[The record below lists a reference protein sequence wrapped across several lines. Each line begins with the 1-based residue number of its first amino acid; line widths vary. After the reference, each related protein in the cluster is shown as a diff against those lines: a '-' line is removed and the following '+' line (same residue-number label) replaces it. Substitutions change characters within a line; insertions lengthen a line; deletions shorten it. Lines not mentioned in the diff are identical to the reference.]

1 MPVLRPELQTFNRSR
16 VNTDGMPVWR
26 PGLQT
31 FNRSRVNTDGFLQH
45 EWAVPSGNTQ
55 EPHSANSK
63 PYTSIGAR
71 TFVPPSSPIPRG
83 LSSARYES
91 SSRLQAQGFST
102 TSVEGSAADSWETYL
117 DCHPANV
124 NVEQIGSAWPTQSD
138 PRSDPRW
145 TSSLQIPSP
154 FYSSLPPRADSPRT
168 AKTHGFVLESGTGP
182 SSDSEARKPK
192 RRGELNKE
200 TRAKASKVRS
210 IGACWRCRLLKN
222 QVRNICRGP
231 YFIIGS

>member
-1 MPVLRPELQTFNRSR
+1 MHGELAPKEPQAGIWSMPVWRPEFHAFNRSR
-16 VNTDGMPVWR
+16 VGA
-26 PGLQT
+26 
-31 FNRSRVNTDGFLQH
+31 DGFLQH
-45 EWAVPSGNTQ
+45 EWTAPSGNTQ

-63 PYTSIGAR
+63 SYTPFGAR
-71 TFVPPSSPIPRG
+71 TFVPPSSPMPRD
-83 LSSARYES
+83 LTSARYES
-91 SSRLQAQGFST
+91 SSRWAQRFST
-102 TSVEGSAADSWETYL
+102 TSVEGSAADSWETLL

-138 PRSDPRW
+138 PGSDPRW
-145 TSSLQIPSP
+145 TRSWQIPSP
-154 FYSSLPPRADSPRT
+154 LYRSLPPRADSPRT

-210 IGACWRCRLLKN
+210 IGACWRCRLQKN
-222 QVRNICRGP
+222 QVRNIYRGP
-231 YFIIGS
+231 YFITGS